1 MDVSVVVLPDR
12 PYPEIVAAAQT
23 AEAHGART
31 VWTYD
36 HLAWRDLADGPWL
49 GMVPLLGAL
58 SRDTTSVRLGPLVT
72 SPNFRHPVTLAKDAM
87 SIDVLSGGRLDLGIG
102 GGGIGVDATVLGGEV
117 LPPPE
122 RVARLSE
129 FVDLLDVLL
138 REPAGVTV
146 RGDRY
151 TAVDARML
159 PGCVQ
164 RPRAP
169 FTIAASGPKALAV
182 VARHGQ
188 GWVTVGPLT
197 DVDRETWLE
206 TVAAQGRALDAACTA
221 HGRDPSSVR
230 RIALVSLGQAWATAS
245 LDAYDDLVA
254 RLAGSGFDEI
264 AVHWPRPWEGRGVP
278 DDLIVPVLQRH
289 AHG

>member
-12 PYPEIVAAAQT
+12 PYPEVVDAARI
-23 AEAHGART
+23 AEAHGVRT

-49 GMVPLLGAL
+49 GMVPLLAAL

-72 SPNFRHPVTLAKDAM
+72 SPNFRHPVTLAKEAM
-87 SIDVLSGGRLDLGIG
+87 SLDVLSAGRLDLGIG
-102 GGGIGVDATVLGGEV
+102 GGGVGVDATVLGAEV
-117 LPPPE
+117 LPPAE
-122 RVARLSE
+122 RVARLAE
-129 FVDLLDVLL
+129 FVDLLDALL
-138 REPAGVTV
+138 RTPEGVTV

-151 TAVDARML
+151 SAIDARTL

-169 FTIAASGPKALAV
+169 FVIAASGPRALEV

-188 GWVTVGPLT
+188 GWVTVGPLA
-197 DVDRETWLE
+197 DVDRAEWLDV
-206 TVAAQGRALDAACTA
+206 VARQSRALDAACA
-221 HGRDPSSVR
+221 ALDRDPASVR
-230 RIALVSLGQAWATAS
+230 RIALISLEQAWATAS
-245 LDAYDDLVA
+245 LDAYDDLIA
-254 RLAGSGFDEI
+254 RLDSTGFDEI

-278 DDLIVPVLQRH
+278 DELIAPLLQRH
-289 AHG
+289 ARG

>member
-1 MDVSVVVLPDR
+1 M
-12 PYPEIVAAAQT
+12 
-23 AEAHGART
+23 
-31 VWTYD
+31 
-36 HLAWRDLADGPWL
+36 
-49 GMVPLLGAL
+49 
-58 SRDTTSVRLGPLVT
+58 
-72 SPNFRHPVTLAKDAM
+72 
-87 SIDVLSGGRLDLGIG
+87 
-102 GGGIGVDATVLGGEV
+102 

-129 FVDLLDVLL
+129 FVDVLDALL

-151 TAVDARML
+151 AAVDARML

-188 GWVTVGPLT
+188 GWVTVGPLA
-197 DVDRETWLE
+197 DVDRETWLD
-206 TVAAQGRALDAACTA
+206 TVAAQGRALDAVCADQ
-221 HGRDPSSVR
+221 GRDPASVR
-230 RIALVSLGQAWATAS
+230 RIALISLGQEWATSS
-245 LDAYDDLVA
+245 LDAYDDVVA

-264 AVHWPRPWEGRGVP
+264 ALHWPRPWEGRGVP
-278 DDLIVPVLQRH
+278 DDLIVPILQRH